1 MSETKGVVREDRV
14 RMEAG
19 SGAGRKYLGI
29 WGSSLMGLFL
39 LRIERI
45 RRVSIFRFEHE
56 HILSLTTFAEYN
68 FHLIFLKFC
77 IIFVP
82 LRDFKE
88 KIKSFRKKKK
98 KIGLPSTK
106 TDLSLK
112 KQTSPN
118 TIISR
123 QRTRSHGSV

>member
-56 HILSLTTFAEYN
+56 HILSLTPF
-68 FHLIFLKFC
+68 I
-77 IIFVP
+77 
-82 LRDFKE
+82 
-88 KIKSFRKKKK
+88 
-98 KIGLPSTK
+98 
-106 TDLSLK
+106 
-112 KQTSPN
+112 
-118 TIISR
+118 
-123 QRTRSHGSV
+123 

>member
-29 WGSSLMGLFL
+29 WGSLFF
-39 LRIERI
+39 LRIEWI
-45 RRVSIFRFEHE
+45 RRVSIFKFEHE
-56 HILSLTTFAEYN
+56 HILSLTTFAEYK

-88 KIKSFRKKKK
+88 KIKSFLKKKK
-98 KIGLPSTK
+98 NRS
-106 TDLSLK
+106 SLYK
-112 KQTSPN
+112 DRP
-118 TIISR
+118 
-123 QRTRSHGSV
+123 

>member
-45 RRVSIFRFEHE
+45 RRVSIFRFERE
-56 HILSLTTFAEYN
+56 HILSLTTFAEYK